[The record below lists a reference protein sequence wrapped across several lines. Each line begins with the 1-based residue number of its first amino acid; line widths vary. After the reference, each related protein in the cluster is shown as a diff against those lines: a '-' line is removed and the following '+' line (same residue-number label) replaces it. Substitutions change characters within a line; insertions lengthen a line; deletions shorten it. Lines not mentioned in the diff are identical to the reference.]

1 MIKSKLSSQKEFIQK
16 TTLKKLKIVGEIKNL
31 YTFAHSFLRGMFL
44 IINWSVKRQPYKKL

>member
-31 YTFAHSFLRGMFL
+31 YTFAHSFLREKVL
-44 IINWSVKRQPYKKL
+44 NNKLVIKTTTL